1 MNYKF
6 ETIMAWI
13 TYMKNGIWNVDKR
26 NDYAENPEVVRSKFE
41 ELFENELYRE
51 FNDSRHIMPGLYNQ
65 VGTVAVFINPE
76 TCEFNVNDNCGQADN
91 YHHAVHE
98 AGHALVASSSKF
110 FKIGRLTINNN
121 GGYLSVVEYD
131 REFCTHEKMLS
142 DIQIACAGLIAE
154 KVIFKTGCDGCDEDM
169 QRVYKTAARAI
180 NRVGFASCSKTLP
193 EVPPYRYIRNETEER
208 RSRNEKE
215 IEKLIRFCER
225 KVTKFLRKN
234 KKALIALA
242 DELFQKKNLKS
253 SEVAHIIACNKRG
266 GNYENC

>member
-1 MNYKF
+1 MLYITGDVHGDPDRIRDISMFCKDNNTTEDDYMIILGDVGINYWCDFRDIPVK
-6 ETIMAWI
+6 
-13 TYMKNGIWNVDKR
+13 
-26 NDYAENPEVVRSKFE
+26 
-41 ELFENELYRE
+41 
-51 FNDSRHIMPGLYNQ
+51 
-65 VGTVAVFINPE
+65 
-76 TCEFNVNDNCGQADN
+76 
-91 YHHAVHE
+91 
-98 AGHALVASSSKF
+98 
-110 FKIGRLTINNN
+110 
-121 GGYLSVVEYD
+121 
-131 REFCTHEKMLS
+131 KMLS

-242 DELFQKKNLKS
+242 NELFQKKNLKS
-253 SEVAHIIACNKRG
+253 FEVAHIIACNKRG